1 MGSQGRAPEHYLK
14 SVEFSPYFHTL
25 LKIPFNIIF
34 LCSPSSP
41 RWYISFIYSY
51 HNLLVYAINLPP
63 ALFLH
68 DFNFTNL
75 RTLIIFDEKCKLWN
89 FSVSNSFQF
98 LSFFWGS
105 NTVLSNMF
113 SNILNLLYSF
123 NIIILWH
130 NWLFIAL
137 LWWYKI
143 NYSNDPV
150 HHEYNYNSI
159 LLSTPCYF
167 APKQNERYV

>member
-1 MGSQGRAPEHYLK
+1 
-14 SVEFSPYFHTL
+14 VEFSPYLHTL
-25 LKIPFNIIF
+25 LKITFNIIF

-51 HNLLVYAINLPP
+51 HNLLVYAISLPS

-68 DFNFTNL
+68 YFSFTNL
-75 RTLIIFDEKCKLWN
+75 RTLIMFDEKCKLWN
-89 FSVSNSFQF
+89 SSISNSFQF

-105 NTVLSNMF
+105 NTVLNNLF
-113 SNILNLLYSF
+113 SNILNLIYAF
-123 NIIILWH
+123 KIIIVWH

-137 LWWYKI
+137 LWWYII

-150 HHEYNYNSI
+150 HREYNYNSV

-167 APKQNERYV
+167 TPKQNERYV